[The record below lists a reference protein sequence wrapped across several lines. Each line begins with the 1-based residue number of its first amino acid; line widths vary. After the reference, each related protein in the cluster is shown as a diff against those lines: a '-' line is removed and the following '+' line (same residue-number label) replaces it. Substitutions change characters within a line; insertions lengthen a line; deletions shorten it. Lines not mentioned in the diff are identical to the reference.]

1 MSVLDKAEVSQF
13 LLNEYH
19 NMPQGKYVNIILIRK
34 TESETIF
41 RTEGSGERLS
51 REYVAAGQVDVQ
63 KIYRSVITK
72 RKQTAVERRT
82 GRADSRQASVPGTEE
97 CALNTNKP
105 CGKCIDCWLYGY
117 AVGKSEAGA
126 ERIGTQKSRVITE
139 DAFSILS
146 ANQVIGTRTFT
157 GTFEDGTM
165 RNPETKEP
173 SRSIQIDEEYIK
185 PETHYLDIETLKDVT
200 PDEVR
205 YVLGNILRSTRYGAI
220 SSKTGRIKNT
230 IAGVIFSDVEI
241 FSTLELIQ
249 KVHDILT
256 GKVTNDELS
265 EGREQKA
272 EDKKKDAAKTEAE
285 AELQFPLD
293 DAAVSEAI
301 NKATAILL
309 KKVIGR
315 NPVALSREEIN
326 TLEQEVQ
333 TLYQQ
338 PEDFLKQV
346 AAAYPKP

>member
-1 MSVLDKAEVSQF
+1 MNVLDKAEIGQF

-51 REYVAAGQVDVQ
+51 REYVTTGQVDAQ

-82 GRADSRQASVPGTEE
+82 GRADSRQTGVPGTKK

-105 CGKCIDCWLYGY
+105 CGECIDCWLYGY

-200 PDEVR
+200 RDEVR

-230 IAGVIFSDVEI
+230 IAGIVFSHVEI
-241 FSTLELIQ
+241 FSTLELTQ
-249 KVHDILT
+249 TVHDILT
-256 GKVTNDELS
+256 GKAANDESTTNAEAKLS
-265 EGREQKA
+265 EGRDQKV
-272 EDKKKDAAKTEAE
+272 E
-285 AELQFPLD
+285 
-293 DAAVSEAI
+293 
-301 NKATAILL
+301 
-309 KKVIGR
+309 G
-315 NPVALSREEIN
+315 
-326 TLEQEVQ
+326 
-333 TLYQQ
+333 
-338 PEDFLKQV
+338 
-346 AAAYPKP
+346 

>member
-1 MSVLDKAEVSQF
+1 MSVLDKAEVVQF
-13 LLNEYH
+13 LLKEYH

-51 REYVAAGQVDVQ
+51 REYVAAGQVDAR

-82 GRADSRQASVPGTEE
+82 GRADSRHAGVPGANE

-105 CGKCIDCWLYGY
+105 CGRCIDCWLYGY

-185 PETHYLDIETLKDVT
+185 PETHYLDIETLRDVT
-200 PDEVR
+200 RSEVL

-230 IAGVIFSDVEI
+230 IVGIVFSDVEI
-241 FSTLELIQ
+241 FSTLELTQ
-249 KVHDILT
+249 AVHDSLMT
-256 GKVTNDELS
+256 
-265 EGREQKA
+265 KA
-272 EDKKKDAAKTEAE
+272 KKDAAATDIEP
-285 AELQFPLD
+285 ELPFPLD
-293 DAAVSEAI
+293 DEAVYKAVNE
-301 NKATAILL
+301 ATAELL

-315 NPVALSREEIN
+315 EPVALTLEETN
-326 TLEQEVQ
+326 ALEQEVR
-333 TLYQQ
+333 TLYRQ
-338 PEDFLKQV
+338 PEEFLKQLE
-346 AAAYPKP
+346 AAYPKP